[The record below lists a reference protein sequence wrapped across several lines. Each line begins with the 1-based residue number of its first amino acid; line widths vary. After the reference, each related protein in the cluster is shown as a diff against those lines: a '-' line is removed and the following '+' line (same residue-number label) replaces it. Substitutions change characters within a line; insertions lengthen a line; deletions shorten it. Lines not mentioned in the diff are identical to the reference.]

1 MFFVMTHRR
10 MKKLFLWEKERTI
23 SVAKKETD
31 FDWTTQITLE

>member
-1 MFFVMTHRR
+1 MYFDMTPCR
-10 MKKLFLWEKERTI
+10 MKNLFLWEKDRTL